1 MPESVLLTREHA
13 FRAAGLTLTP
23 AAILSVAT
31 DLPPERVTNAE
42 LAERLGVTEEWIV
55 SRTGIRERRRARPD
69 ERLSDYATRAGALAL
84 EAAEVDAANLD
95 LVIVATLTQ
104 DELTPNTAPLVAHA
118 LGAHRA
124 GAFDVGAAC
133 TAFLTALA
141 QGTAQIESGRA
152 GYVLVVGAD
161 FVTRII
167 DYSDKR
173 SAPLFAD
180 AAGAVVLGPGDS
192 GEGDRGAIG
201 PIVLGADG
209 SHAGTLF
216 ATIADRKIRMD
227 GPQVFR
233 HAVARM
239 TEVTLDAVARAGLTL
254 ADIDLFVFHQANA
267 RITRALGERLDLDPD
282 RVVECIETIGNAS
295 AATLPVGLATA
306 QADGRLPGR
315 RQRPAGRVRRRLHVG
330 RRRGAVGRRP
340 RWLSL
345 ARTGARWSPAPPRAS
360 ARPSPRRWPPTAGAW
375 ASTTTPIR
383 PAPTPSCPRSRLM
396 AAVRSRS
403 AATWPTRRSPISFSR
418 RSSPTSAAPCSCSS
432 TTPASRATTSPRRW
446 TTRPGTR
453 SSRPT

>member
-1 MPESVLLTREHA
+1 MPESAVLTREHA

-31 DLPPERVTNAE
+31 DLPPERVTSAE

-84 EAAEVDAANLD
+84 EAAGVDAANLD
-95 LVIVATLTQ
+95 LVIVATLSQ
-104 DELTPNTAPLVAHA
+104 DELSPNTAPIVAHN
-118 LGAHRA
+118 LGATRA

-141 QGTAQIESGRA
+141 QGTSQIESGRA
-152 GYVLVVGAD
+152 GHVLVVGAD
-161 FVTRII
+161 FVTRLV
-167 DYSDKR
+167 DYGDKR

-180 AAGAVVLGPGDS
+180 AAGAVVLGPGDT
-192 GEGDRGAIG
+192 GDGDRGAIG

-267 RITRALGERLDLDPD
+267 RITRALGERLGLDPD

-306 QADGRLPGR
+306 QAEGRLQPGANVVLAAFG
-315 RQRPAGRVRRRLHVG
+315 AGFTWGGGVVRWGGGHDG
-330 RRRGAVGRRP
+330 
-340 RWLSL
+340 
-345 ARTGARWSPAPPRAS
+345 
-360 ARPSPRRWPPTAGAW
+360 
-375 ASTTTPIR
+375 
-383 PAPTPSCPRSRLM
+383 
-396 AAVRSRS
+396 
-403 AATWPTRRSPISFSR
+403 
-418 RSSPTSAAPCSCSS
+418 
-432 TTPASRATTSPRRW
+432 
-446 TTRPGTR
+446 
-453 SSRPT
+453 